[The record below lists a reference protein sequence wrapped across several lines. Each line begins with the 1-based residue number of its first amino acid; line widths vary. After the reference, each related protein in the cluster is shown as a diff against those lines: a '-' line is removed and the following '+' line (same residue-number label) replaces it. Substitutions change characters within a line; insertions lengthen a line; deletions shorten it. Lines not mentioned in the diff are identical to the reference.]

1 MAKNNDTGLFQWGD
15 NNQFWGY
22 RITIVKDGKRK
33 DTTSKLSESG
43 EPYKTKAQAKKAR
56 ELRLAELRA
65 TKPTATFTDCKVSEM
80 WTYYLKNTSNGK
92 ATGTVKKYTSLWKNH
107 ISVEFGDKYFSEINV
122 SDLEVF
128 LQELYNN
135 DYSYKYVESFLK
147 LFYQLWGL
155 AYKTEHI
162 DPIRYTRMFVDSG
175 TKLKMPKIR
184 QEDAVEYNIIKN
196 YNSYEISQIS
206 EIFKQGNCYTAF
218 LLGYYL
224 GIRIGECFGLMWQDY
239 NWGTHKIKINKQMI
253 VENGVFCLRPVKTLT
268 AVREI
273 DVPDILHNHLKDL
286 IRKQTKHPTEAYLL
300 RKSEIV
306 IDKTKR
312 DYKQVIGG
320 DFINRK
326 ENGELLTVN
335 SIKFWAKK
343 IKAETGIT
351 FKYHSLRKT
360 HLSMLAAANVPAKE
374 VMQRAGHK
382 KLDTTMKYYINS
394 TSTSKEFLLSTLN
407 GITTDEM
414 EIEVLDNEGNKQMI
428 KESTYIRR
436 QSVSAVIPH

>member
-15 NNQFWGY
+15 SNQFWGY
-22 RITIVKDGKRK
+22 RITITQDGKRK

-43 EPYKTKAQAKKAR
+43 EPYKTKIQAKKAR

-65 TKPTATFTDCKVSEM
+65 PKPTILFTDCKVSEM
-80 WTYYLKNTSNGK
+80 WTYYLENTSKGK
-92 ATGTVKKYTSLWKNH
+92 APSTVTKYTSIWKNH
-107 ISVEFGDKYFSEINV
+107 VSPAFGDKYFSEVNV
-122 SDLEVF
+122 SDMEDF

-147 LFYQLWGL
+147 LFYLLWGL
-155 AYKTEHI
+155 AYKAEHI
-162 DPIRYTRMFVDSG
+162 DPIRYTRMFVDKG

-184 QEDAVEYNIIKN
+184 QEDAEEYDNIVI
-196 YNSYEISQIS
+196 YHSYEINQLS

-224 GIRIGECFGLMWQDY
+224 GLRVSECFGLMWQDY
-239 NWGTHKIKINKQMI
+239 NWDTHKMKINKQMV
-253 VENGVFCLRPVKTLT
+253 VEKGVFCLRPVKTLT
-268 AVREI
+268 SVREI
-273 DVPDILHNHLKDL
+273 DVPDVLHEHLKTL
-286 IRKQTKHPTEAYLL
+286 IRKQMKHPTEAYLA

-312 DYKQVIGG
+312 DFKKIVGG

-335 SIKFWAKK
+335 SLKFWVKK
-343 IKAETGIT
+343 IKSETGIS

-360 HLSMLAAANVPAKE
+360 HLSMLAASNVPAKE

-382 KLDTTMKYYINS
+382 KLETTMKYYINS
-394 TSTSKEFLLSTLN
+394 TSATRIMLLSTLN
-407 GITTDEM
+407 NITTNEM
-414 EIEVLDNEGNKQMI
+414 EVEIVDSEGRKRMV
-428 KESTYIRR
+428 KESTYIKM
-436 QSVSAVIPH
+436 QNISAVLPH

>member
-1 MAKNNDTGLFQWGD
+1 
-15 NNQFWGY
+15 
-22 RITIVKDGKRK
+22 
-33 DTTSKLSESG
+33 
-43 EPYKTKAQAKKAR
+43 
-56 ELRLAELRA
+56 
-65 TKPTATFTDCKVSEM
+65 
-80 WTYYLKNTSNGK
+80 
-92 ATGTVKKYTSLWKNH
+92 
-107 ISVEFGDKYFSEINV
+107 
-122 SDLEVF
+122 
-128 LQELYNN
+128 
-135 DYSYKYVESFLK
+135 
-147 LFYQLWGL
+147 
-155 AYKTEHI
+155 
-162 DPIRYTRMFVDSG
+162 
-175 TKLKMPKIR
+175 
-184 QEDAVEYNIIKN
+184 
-196 YNSYEISQIS
+196 
-206 EIFKQGNCYTAF
+206 
-218 LLGYYL
+218 
-224 GIRIGECFGLMWQDY
+224 
-239 NWGTHKIKINKQMI
+239 MI
-253 VENGVFCLRPVKTLT
+253 VEDGVFCLRPVKTLT

-286 IRKQTKHPTEAYLL
+286 IRKQANHPTEAYLL

-312 DYKQVIGG
+312 DYKQIIGG

-326 ENGELLTVN
+326 ESGELLTVN

-394 TSTSKEFLLSTLN
+394 TSTSKMFLLSTLN

-414 EIEVLDNEGNKQMI
+414 EIEVLDNEGNKQII

-436 QSVSAVIPH
+436 QSVSAIIPH

>member
-22 RITIVKDGKRK
+22 RITLVQDGKRK
-33 DTTSKLSESG
+33 DTTSKLSELG

-56 ELRLAELRA
+56 ELRLVEMRTPKSRA
-65 TKPTATFTDCKVSEM
+65 LFTDCKVSEM
-80 WTYYLKNTSNGK
+80 WAYYLENTSKGK
-92 ATGTVKKYTSLWKNH
+92 ADATVKKYTSLWKNH
-107 ISVEFGDKYFSEINV
+107 VSPAFGNKYFSEVTV
-122 SDLEVF
+122 SDLEDF

-162 DPIRYTRMFVDSG
+162 DPIRYTRMFIDNG

-184 QEDAVEYNIIKN
+184 QEEAEEYDKIAT
-196 YNSYEISQIS
+196 YNSYEINQIS
-206 EIFKQGNCYTAF
+206 NVLKDGNCYTAF

-239 NWGTHKIKINKQMI
+239 NWETHKMRINKQMI
-253 VENGVFCLRPVKTLT
+253 VEKGVFCLRPVKTLT

-273 DVPDILHNHLKDL
+273 DVPDILHEHLKEL
-286 IRKQTKHPTEAYLL
+286 IRKQMKHPTEAYLT

-312 DYKQVIGG
+312 EYHKIIGG

-326 ENGELLTVN
+326 ESGELLTVN
-335 SIKFWAKK
+335 SLKFWVKK
-343 IKAETGIT
+343 IKAETGIA

-360 HLSMLAAANVPAKE
+360 HLSMLAASNVPAKE

-382 KLDTTMKYYINS
+382 KLETTMKYYINS
-394 TSTSKEFLLSTLN
+394 TSSTRIILLSTIN
-407 GITTDEM
+407 NITTNEM
-414 EIEVLDNEGNKQMI
+414 DIEIVDRNGNKRI
-428 KESTYIRR
+428 VKESTYIKM
-436 QSVSAVIPH
+436 QNISAVLPH